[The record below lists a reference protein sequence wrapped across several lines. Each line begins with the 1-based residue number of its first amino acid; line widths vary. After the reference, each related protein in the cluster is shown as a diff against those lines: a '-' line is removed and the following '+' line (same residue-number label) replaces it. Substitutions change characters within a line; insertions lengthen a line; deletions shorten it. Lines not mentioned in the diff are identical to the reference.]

1 MYVPNILIQDMAVPA
16 HVRNDFK
23 SHLDRVGIT
32 WEILFK
38 PTKWFGDKF
47 EYFVA
52 KHREWITGSDGG
64 NLTEPTLTRFW
75 DTDNYDGQNPSISL
89 SSPLI
94 GLAEYTNINFAS
106 KNTVFAE
113 DLPSNDVHY
122 NPYPRKSSTNVQKY
136 IDGDMLPKIV
146 IGEDNVPDT
155 SFYLNLARIDE
166 EIERNHLGFLVLL
179 DLRKHRPIMRRY
191 PDGKRQ
197 ATKYQEKAQ
206 W

>member
-136 IDGDMLPKIV
+136 IDGDMLPKDSAKNKFTFFSV
-146 IGEDNVPDT
+146 TKSSSKEEKCHGFSVQVVT
-155 SFYLNLARIDE
+155 FALQKLSVRFRMSFELRWPSLLALL
-166 EIERNHLGFLVLL
+166 HL
-179 DLRKHRPIMRRY
+179 R
-191 PDGKRQ
+191 
-197 ATKYQEKAQ
+197 A
-206 W
+206 